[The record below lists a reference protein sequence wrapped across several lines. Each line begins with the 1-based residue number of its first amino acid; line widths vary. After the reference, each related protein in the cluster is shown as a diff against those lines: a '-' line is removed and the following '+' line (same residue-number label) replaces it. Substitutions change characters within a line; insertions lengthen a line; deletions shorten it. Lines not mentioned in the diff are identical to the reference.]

1 MRKKASESVRTDRT
15 PKCNYKEE
23 MMPALAEHFRLEE
36 GNLIRIVDITPD
48 NWRLDLKVA
57 ESQKAYVANSVVLLA
72 RAYAYR
78 NQNSCAFIIYHDET
92 PVGMGLYYDCPE
104 SNSYDFRQ
112 IFIDQRFQGCGYG
125 KAAIKLVLDDMKK
138 EGKYGKVAMCYIEG
152 NDVAR
157 KLYEQFGFVEIG
169 RDGDEIIME
178 MSLHMDLH
186 ESAKEP

>member
-1 MRKKASESVRTDRT
+1 
-15 PKCNYKEE
+15 
-23 MMPALAEHFRLEE
+23 MPALAEHFRLEE

-104 SNSYDFRQ
+104 SNSYDFSQ

-138 EGKYGKVAMCYIEG
+138 EGKYGKVAMCYIGERCRQEA
-152 NDVAR
+152 V
-157 KLYEQFGFVEIG
+157 
-169 RDGDEIIME
+169 
-178 MSLHMDLH
+178 
-186 ESAKEP
+186 